1 MGFLPGLTDLLLLL
15 HGRTACAI
23 IDGMFARSFASVLCL
38 TTRYVGPHRDDWD
51 CATAEPHTPP
61 DELSCAVVSEVRFR
75 RPGAVVVALVPRP
88 TPALV
93 RHAHDCGANMV
104 ADPDGAPV
112 PLAADLRA
120 FSDELGGRSVDRELL
135 VRELGLST
143 DEVLWLGLLA
153 NGAGVDGVAR
163 STGHSP
169 RTMAR
174 LLHELYSKMEVDG
187 WRAAVRQARS
197 LGLLG

>member
-1 MGFLPGLTDLLLLL
+1 MLVPFAALRVPAHKVAEHAPALVGIGFVPQVVADVDEVLDLGPGRLMVTVW
-15 HGRTACAI
+15 A
-23 IDGMFARSFASVLCL
+23 
-38 TTRYVGPHRDDWD
+38 
-51 CATAEPHTPP
+51 P
-61 DELSCAVVSEVRFR
+61 DELSCSVVSEVRFR
-75 RPGAVVVALVPRP
+75 RPGAVVVALVPGP

-93 RHAHDCGANMV
+93 RHAHDCGAHKV

-153 NGAGVDGVAR
+153 NNAGLDGVAR
-163 STGHSP
+163 STGHSS